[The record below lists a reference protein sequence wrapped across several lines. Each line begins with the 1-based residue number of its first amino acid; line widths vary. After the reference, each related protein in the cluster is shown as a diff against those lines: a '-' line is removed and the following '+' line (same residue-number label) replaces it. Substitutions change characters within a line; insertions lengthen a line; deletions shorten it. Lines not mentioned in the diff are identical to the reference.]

1 LMRVVKAV
9 LFDLDETL
17 INAHVALDAA
27 HRAVAK
33 KLRDYLRESGIDADE
48 ATIRLKLGDFDDRM
62 NVETRYDRDKWWPVL
77 LSELGSRRKVSLQII
92 EELTEIYWSTY
103 SSVSKPYPDAEPTL
117 NYLRQ
122 KGYKLGLVT
131 DTDGKPGI
139 KSRRLKHLD
148 FIRLFDVVV
157 ISGED
162 TVHTKPSP
170 EPFLLAASKLGVNTE
185 ECAVVGD
192 KPFTDIRGAKAA
204 GMLAIWIRRG
214 DWGIEEPADLVVDS
228 LAKLRKI
235 F

>member
-1 LMRVVKAV
+1 MMHGIKAV

-17 INAHVALDAA
+17 IDAHVGLDAA
-27 HRAVAK
+27 HHAVTR
-33 KLRDYLRESGIDADE
+33 KLRDYLRESGIDANE
-48 ATIRLKLGDFDDRM
+48 ATIRLKLDDFDDRM
-62 NVETRYDRDKWWPVL
+62 NMETKYDRDRWWPVL
-77 LSELGSRRKVSLQII
+77 FHEFGLRKKVPRRTV
-92 EELTEIYWSTY
+92 EELTELYWSTY
-103 SSVSKPYPDAEPTL
+103 ANVSEPYPDAEPML
-117 NYLRQ
+117 NYLKR

-131 DTDGKPGI
+131 DTDGRPGI
-139 KSRRLKHLD
+139 KGRRLKNLD
-148 FIRLFDVVV
+148 FIGMFDVVV

-170 EPFLLAASKLGVNTE
+170 EPFLLAASKLGLRAE

-204 GMLAIWIRRG
+204 GMQAIWLRRR

>member
-1 LMRVVKAV
+1 MRGIKAV

-17 INAHVALDAA
+17 IDAPAGSYAA
-27 HRAVAK
+27 HLAVARR
-33 KLRDYLRESGIDADE
+33 LRDNLRERGIEADE
-48 ATIRLKLGDFDDRM
+48 ATVRLKLDKFDDRM
-62 NVETRYDRDKWWPVL
+62 NMKTKYDRDEWWPVL
-77 LSELGSRRKVSLQII
+77 LFELGLGGKVPRRIT
-92 EELTEIYWSTY
+92 EELTGLYWSTY

-117 NYLRQ
+117 NYLKQ

-139 KSRRLKHLD
+139 KSKRLKHLD
-148 FIRLFDVVV
+148 FIGMFDVVV

-170 EPFLLAASKLGVNTE
+170 EPFLLAASKLGLNAE

-192 KPFTDIRGAKAA
+192 KPFTDIRGANAA
-204 GMLAIWIRRG
+204 GMQAIWLRRR

>member
-1 LMRVVKAV
+1 MRGIKAV

-17 INAHVALDAA
+17 IDAHIGLDVA
-27 HRAVAK
+27 HRAVTR
-33 KLRDYLRESGIDADE
+33 KLRNYLRESGIDVDE
-48 ATIRLKLGDFDDRM
+48 AAIRSKLDDFDDKM
-62 NVETRYDRDKWWPVL
+62 NMETKYDRDKWWPVL
-77 LSELGSRRKVSLQII
+77 LSKLGLRREVPRQIT
-92 EELTEIYWSTY
+92 EELTGLYWNTY
-103 SSVSKPYPDAEPTL
+103 SRASKPYPDAEPTL
-117 NYLRQ
+117 NYLKR

-139 KSRRLKHLD
+139 KSKRLKHLD
-148 FIRLFDVVV
+148 FTRLFDVVV

-170 EPFLLAASKLGVNTE
+170 EPFLLAASKLGLNAE
-185 ECAVVGD
+185 ACAVVGD

-204 GMLAIWIRRG
+204 GMRAIWIRRR
-214 DWGIEEPADLVVDS
+214 DWGTEEPADLVVDS

>member
-1 LMRVVKAV
+1 MMRGIKAV

-17 INAHVALDAA
+17 IDAHVGLDAA
-27 HRAVAK
+27 HRAVTR

-48 ATIRLKLGDFDDRM
+48 ATIRPKLEEFDDRM
-62 NVETRYDRDKWWPVL
+62 NMKTRYNRDEWWPVL
-77 LSELGSRRKVSLQII
+77 FHELGLRKKVSRQTV
-92 EELTEIYWSTY
+92 EELTKLYWSTY
-103 SSVSKPYPDAEPTL
+103 ANVSKPYPDAEPTL
-117 NYLRQ
+117 NYLKQ

-131 DTDGKPGI
+131 DTDGRPGI
-139 KSRRLKHLD
+139 KDMRLKHLD
-148 FIRLFDVVV
+148 FIGIFDVVV

-170 EPFLLAASKLGVNTE
+170 EPFLLAASKLGLRAEV
-185 ECAVVGD
+185 CAMVGD

-204 GMLAIWIRRG
+204 GMQAIWLRRR
-214 DWGIEEPADLVVDS
+214 DWGVEEPADLVVDS

>member
-1 LMRVVKAV
+1 MMRGIKAV

-17 INAHVALDAA
+17 IDAHIGLDAA
-27 HRAVAK
+27 HRAVTR
-33 KLRDYLRESGIDADE
+33 KLRDYLRESGIDVDE
-48 ATIRLKLGDFDDRM
+48 ATIRLKLDDFDDRM
-62 NVETRYDRDKWWPVL
+62 NMRTKYDRNEWWPVL
-77 LSELGSRRKVSLQII
+77 LSDLGLRRKVPRRIK
-92 EELTEIYWSTY
+92 EELTGLYWDTY
-103 SSVSKPYPDAEPTL
+103 SRASKPYPDAKPTL
-117 NYLRQ
+117 NYLKQ

-139 KSRRLKHLD
+139 KSRRLKNLD
-148 FIRLFDVVV
+148 FIGIFDVVV

-162 TVHTKPSP
+162 TIHTKPSP
-170 EPFLLAASKLGVNTE
+170 EPFLLTASKLGLNTE

-204 GMLAIWIRRG
+204 GMQAIWLRRR
-214 DWGIEEPADLVVDS
+214 DWGTEEPADLVVDS